1 MMKHVDAAA
10 FALRVMGCV
19 TTADAIRRCPR
30 LSRSPPT
37 SLFSPYGKG
46 RQAAPLQC
54 SLSFLRRKK
63 KKKTASP
70 GPKKQAP
77 PKGSLVLRLS
87 RQAEDLI
94 VLECLERQESALAP
108 GFVLARIRL
117 YPARRSH
124 QSGTW

>member
-19 TTADAIRRCPR
+19 TTADAIRRRPW
-30 LSRSPPT
+30 LSSSPPT

-46 RQAAPLQC
+46 RQAALLQC
-54 SLSFLRRKK
+54 SLPFLRRKK
-63 KKKTASP
+63 KPASP

-94 VLECLERQESALAP
+94 VLECQERQESALAP
-108 GFVLARIRL
+108 GFVLGRIRL